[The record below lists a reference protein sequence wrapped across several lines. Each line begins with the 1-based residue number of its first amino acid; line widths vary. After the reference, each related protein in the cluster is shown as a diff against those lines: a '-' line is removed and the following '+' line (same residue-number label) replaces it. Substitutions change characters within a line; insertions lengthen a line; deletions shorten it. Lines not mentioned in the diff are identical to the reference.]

1 MQGKTTF
8 IIAHK
13 FSTIAQADKILLLEN
28 GRLAA
33 SGAHEELP
41 RTNPGYRELYELRF
55 GRQLECQGLSLRPL
69 SFKLWIRPTQKLK
82 T

>member
-55 GRQLECQGLSLRPL
+55 GRQLECKGLSLRPL
-69 SFKLWIRPTQKLK
+69 SFELWIRPTQKLK

>member
-41 RTNPGYRELYELRF
+41 RTNPGYRELYDLRF

-69 SFKLWIRPTQKLK
+69 SFELWIRPTQKLK

>member
-1 MQGKTTF
+1 VQGKTTF

-55 GRQLECQGLSLRPL
+55 GRQLECQGL
-69 SFKLWIRPTQKLK
+69 
-82 T
+82 

>member
-1 MQGKTTF
+1 VQGKTTF

-69 SFKLWIRPTQKLK
+69 SFELWIRPTQKLK

>member
-1 MQGKTTF
+1 VQGKTTF

-41 RTNPGYRELYELRF
+41 RTNPGYREFYELRF

-69 SFKLWIRPTQKLK
+69 SFELWIRPTQKLK

>member
-55 GRQLECQGLSLRPL
+55 GRRLECQGLSLRPL
-69 SFKLWIRPTQKLK
+69 SSELWIRPTQKLK